1 MKRVLHWLLKI
12 FFAASIGF
20 EVPVRDFGDAAV
32 IGHACILF
40 FAVLGKPGHRQ
51 PAPP

>member
-20 EVPVRDFGDAAV
+20 EVPVLTLTLTLTLTL
-32 IGHACILF
+32 ILT
-40 FAVLGKPGHRQ
+40 LTLTLTPTL
-51 PAPP
+51 